1 MAVRKSELVITCN
14 AKGVQNVMN
23 FLNEKLAGIKQ
34 RLQEINEEAKKNGWT
49 DQLEREFKQLTQEA
63 TGIDNIINRNQ
74 ETMRKYGEVMKDL
87 AGSKL
92 RDLKKAL
99 QEGKQAL
106 NKMTEDDPRRVR
118 LVSDMEKIARQMKNI
133 QASSV
138 SMREAVRNLKDL
150 GNVSFDKLTQ
160 GLDAINQRLTGTKLK
175 DKDRTRLQGFAR
187 QYQAEIAYRQSQTA
201 VTNRNVGTLN
211 TQQLKAEQ
219 SALNSAMAAMSGVA
233 GYEKYMVK
241 YEARLKEVNQ
251 QLTILSEKERKAAE
265 DAKRLE
271 QTQQAAKTVQA
282 VYRGQK
288 VSLEDLQTAY
298 KTLEQRATEY
308 AGVNQAKFS
317 SVKHQIDMVRGA
329 MMELGAIRAP
339 QTGAS
344 LNRIIGGDMTTASK
358 DQLQTA
364 QRQLQSMLAALDK
377 IPEKARQ
384 AEVVRTALKNI
395 TTQLNLVTE
404 AEKKAEA
411 AAKELQAVQEASN
424 VVQQVMQGQKMSVE
438 QLTTA
443 YKTLEAQAGKYAG
456 VNPLK
461 YRQTQEAMKMLE
473 AEIKKVKGE
482 LLSEKEIHDRIAN
495 SGKYS
500 VQQLQQAYNQLQ
512 AKLQT
517 LHTNDIA
524 AIKATQKQ
532 MKLLQSDINRATGQV
547 SGFAKAWQTAKQNI
561 MMYVGVFAI
570 VNKIKTTI
578 SDLVTK
584 NKELSDSM
592 ANIRKV
598 SQWAS
603 ADVVKLTEN
612 LAKIDTRNTIT
623 TLQNLAYQGA
633 KLGIGQY
640 GVEGLTGF
648 VRAAEQVQT
657 ALGEDLQEDALPA
670 LAKMTEVMGLI
681 PKLGVEQA
689 MQKAGSA
696 IYQLGATST
705 ATGRDIV
712 EFSKRIMG
720 LANVSGVSADQLL
733 GLSAAS
739 STMAIMPEVGA
750 TAFNKLFNSIHSNT
764 EGIAKAVGIAKEE
777 LEGLLYEGR
786 TMDAL
791 VKVFEKMQTM
801 SMKELEGRGVFK
813 ELGSDGARLTN
824 VMITMANKVDMLKT
838 SLQTANEAFTEGKAV
853 INEYLIQQETAAA
866 YFERA
871 ANIWAKSFVN
881 PEGVDVV
888 KQLAQEWYNV
898 SYEMTHSATTMAGIK
913 NTLGLLAEAA
923 MTLIKIL
930 PTLVQLMM
938 FYGVGS
944 VLQGIVVQF
953 NAIYRATTLAG
964 TGVARFNALLK
975 TNAIALAVTAV
986 AMLITKMWELG
997 EASKAAAEAEEKR
1010 QKIFTDAAAEALQVY
1025 NEQAK
1030 ALNKYE
1036 EALKKSNSSE
1046 DERNEIIRQ
1055 FKQEFGTYLEKL
1067 GIEINTYKD
1076 LESALH
1082 RVNKELKDKAYYET
1096 GQKLRES
1103 YVGDAKSE
1111 QTNALSQF
1119 MQAAQKYNIPTTVM
1133 EDIVE
1138 GKITD
1143 PAKAIQTVYNSLY
1156 GKQYGTNGKLNWISG
1171 KPYQYWVGDES
1182 NVRTTMPTGGATG
1195 WVMDK
1200 VTGGGAT
1207 QTKEIYNAVT
1217 NLVNATKEVNTRE
1230 NQVTKF
1236 MDQYAENYSP
1246 QISVEGAIANL
1257 KRLKELNEDKL
1268 NEGLNVLRD
1277 KWKEMSENDRKT
1289 ERGQQIGDAIDQYG
1303 KQLRA
1308 LRGEG
1313 YTPPPSAKE
1322 LAKERADAKQ
1332 AMRKEMQDA
1341 QEASTGIISKLEEY
1355 YRLQEAA
1362 INEARADGQ
1371 LTEERAA
1378 EMVRSLNIMKNET
1391 LATARRAV
1399 TTGDTT
1405 EWDKLKQTILP
1416 AVLSDTSEVS
1426 RTLLDTIQRVAVD
1439 KLHADLAKFNGSGK
1453 VFDLDSR
1460 AFFDQMNAKAAGNTR
1475 EAARLRA
1482 KVQNEVERALLQYQF
1497 VEQANKKLRGDLET
1511 MGIIT
1516 ETYEQWAKRMQ
1527 EGITEKPDARVT
1539 IGQSARA
1546 EIVRQFQWD
1555 YQSRQQQ
1562 PATLFNGQPN
1572 PAAAVNPDDE
1582 RQLQQWFQQFATNA
1596 EWASGIPQIGRWLK
1610 DGEKYKTE
1618 IRQFY
1623 DSLLQIQQAA
1633 RQQSEQQGPLAPLD
1647 EQALREG
1654 QQRLGDLFAHTI
1666 TDEQAYRQMGNKFV
1680 KMGVLNFRYNIDN
1693 EQEARQWVKQFATD
1707 ARGDLESWA
1716 QAFPK
1721 LSEWID
1727 IIKRQEQGETL
1738 GEAEQKALEEAMP
1751 AIRNLFREM
1760 MNHADRLDKAMKDA
1774 FQYEREQQQT
1784 RFRIAGYTD
1793 REEQADK
1800 YYANQAKQQETGAG
1814 QTFAQQLG
1822 LGSIVNDPEVL
1833 QIQNRIYWRN
1843 EEVKNAYAQLEALK
1857 SIQQMRL
1864 DMMRENGASEAELA
1878 AMEQQQAQDRAG
1890 LEQLLADRQTAL
1902 FDQTNNLVT
1911 KTMQLMQKRA
1921 QSINTLTKPIQ
1932 DGAKNIGQKFGEMI
1946 RGMEDQSMTWAEI
1959 WHSMAQAVGDSIIDM
1974 MAQYAQNMIM
1984 EKMMN
1989 EQSREDAIKT
1999 ASVKVPA
2006 GIASGAAE
2014 TVGQLG
2020 WWGLALI
2027 PVIAAVLHG
2036 LLAAA
2041 FASNKQNDTSKSS
2054 VTKVKLA
2061 SGMLTYDSGNV
2072 STLAS
2077 GDSPV
2082 RNRRKLYDDGTT
2094 QVYDRE
2100 RSFSA
2105 GRGSVT
2111 ARRPFLG
2118 ADGHVYTA
2126 TPETL
2131 PEGVKLVQHPIATT
2145 VNNQPALV
2153 AERGP
2158 EIVIGRRTTKR
2169 IQMAAPELL
2178 HAIQLIDR
2186 GYMPRLRTYDEGNV
2200 AAMAQLPA
2208 PQQARGA
2215 EGGVGSEDAQMQQTI
2230 SALTQT
2236 VALLSST
2243 VADLQ
2248 RKGIPAHINKYGTG
2262 GLIDEVKSG
2271 LRFDAR
2277 YNR

>member
-1 MAVRKSELVITCN
+1 MAKNLNITTVKLTLNGKEVEWSLQRIRKEAEKTALKMKGMEAGSKEWKEQFKRLETLHKAEQDLIPTLERVNHYMQEMGKTATTDIGKTIRELTKMRDAMPGDHKDLEQTNQIIEYFKSWQAQNRNLGMTLEKAKLQLNDLVNTPTEKLKQGLAAINKELDTNAKLSKEDRAELKEFARKYEAQMAVNQYGRAGNASLNGMNMEQLRAEQQRLRAGYLATEGATGYERISQDYLRRLQDVNRLLTEKAAKEREDAKAQREAIEQQKQLKAAQEVIVKLMQNQAVSVKDLDT
-14 AKGVQNVMN
+14 ALKFYEQRLIEVKGVDDKATKDI
-23 FLNEKLAGIKQ
+23 LNNINRIKT
-34 RLQEINEEAKKNGWT
+34 AKA
-49 DQLEREFKQLTQEA
+49 E
-63 TGIDNIINRNQ
+63 IDNIDVHGMATDPRKHSIDELTAASKQGKEMYAAMDPSVTPSSQMRQLQQDILAIDTAIAQLTPKWNELTEAQRREAQVTDVLTRVNRN
-74 ETMRKYGEVMKDL
+74 EKVTLEE
-87 AGSKL
+87 L
-92 RDLKKAL
+92 RQAEKAL
-99 QEGKQAL
+99 QDQIRQTEGQNLPFADQNKLLQAKASLQDIQEVISHITLDHIDFDALDNKPVEELEKLLKQIEEDEKRLAVNDKQASEQMAA
-106 NKMTEDDPRRVR
+106 NKRKVQQAIQRVKNQTIDLADAQKVANER
-118 LVSDMEKIARQMKNI
+118 GKHSVQEMQRAYDTLKQHLATLSTSQRKEIAETRQQMKQLKTDI
-133 QASSV
+133 ESV
-138 SMREAVRNLKDL
+138 TGAVSGQTSVWKSAVRN
-150 GNVSFDKLTQ
+150 
-160 GLDAINQRLTGTKLK
+160 I
-175 DKDRTRLQGFAR
+175 
-187 QYQAEIAYRQSQTA
+187 TA
-201 VTNRNVGTLN
+201 
-211 TQQLKAEQ
+211 
-219 SALNSAMAAMSGVA
+219 
-233 GYEKYMVK
+233 
-241 YEARLKEVNQ
+241 
-251 QLTILSEKERKAAE
+251 
-265 DAKRLE
+265 
-271 QTQQAAKTVQA
+271 
-282 VYRGQK
+282 
-288 VSLEDLQTAY
+288 
-298 KTLEQRATEY
+298 
-308 AGVNQAKFS
+308 
-317 SVKHQIDMVRGA
+317 
-329 MMELGAIRAP
+329 
-339 QTGAS
+339 
-344 LNRIIGGDMTTASK
+344 
-358 DQLQTA
+358 
-364 QRQLQSMLAALDK
+364 
-377 IPEKARQ
+377 
-384 AEVVRTALKNI
+384 
-395 TTQLNLVTE
+395 
-404 AEKKAEA
+404 
-411 AAKELQAVQEASN
+411 
-424 VVQQVMQGQKMSVE
+424 
-438 QLTTA
+438 
-443 YKTLEAQAGKYAG
+443 
-456 VNPLK
+456 
-461 YRQTQEAMKMLE
+461 
-473 AEIKKVKGE
+473 
-482 LLSEKEIHDRIAN
+482 
-495 SGKYS
+495 
-500 VQQLQQAYNQLQ
+500 
-512 AKLQT
+512 
-517 LHTNDIA
+517 
-524 AIKATQKQ
+524 
-532 MKLLQSDINRATGQV
+532 
-547 SGFAKAWQTAKQNI
+547 
-561 MMYVGVFAI
+561 YVGVFGAFNLI
-570 VNKIKTTI
+570 
-578 SDLVTK
+578 K
-584 NKELSDSM
+584 NKLTEVIRGSEELSDQM
-592 ANIRKV
+592 AKV
-598 SQWAS
+598 RMVSGLAMEDIENLTRSLAKLDTRSTLQE
-603 ADVVKLTEN
+603 LTE
-612 LAKIDTRNTIT
+612 LSYI
-623 TLQNLAYQGA
+623 GS
-633 KLGIGQY
+633 KLGFGELGAGALQ
-640 GVEGLTGF
+640 EF
-648 VRAAEQVQT
+648 AKAANQVNVALKEDLGSDAMT
-657 ALGEDLQEDALPA
+657 ALS
-670 LAKMTEVMGLI
+670 KITENMGLI
-681 PKLGVEQA
+681 KKMGVEQA
-689 MQKAGSA
+689 MLSTSSA
-696 IYQLGATST
+696 MFKLFTTST
-705 ATGRDIV
+705 AAAGPIV
-712 EFSKRIMG
+712 EVTKRLAPMAQISGFATHEILALASASDALMQSEEVAGTAMSKFMMAMQTNHNIIEK
-720 LANVSGVSADQLL
+720 SL
-733 GLSAAS
+733 GITEGSI
-739 STMAIMPEVGA
+739 STMMKSGKSME
-750 TAFNKLFNSIHSNT
+750 AFLTILDKMSGKNVT
-764 EGIAKAVGIAKEE
+764 E
-777 LEGLLYEGR
+777 
-786 TMDAL
+786 
-791 VKVFEKMQTM
+791 
-801 SMKELEGRGVFK
+801 
-813 ELGSDGARLTN
+813 LTN
-824 VMITMANKVDMLKT
+824 VWKLLGSEGDRLIRVILAMANHTDLVRQHIDT
-838 SLQTANEAFTEGKAV
+838 SSKAFREATAVTE
-853 INEYLIQQETAAA
+853 EYNIQQETAMG
-866 YFERA
+866 YLERA
-871 ANIWAKSFVN
+871 ENKWRNAFINPDSALAVKEMTKAWYDFTKSITDSDLALGSIKLSIDALLVLLRALIALLPAVTFGLLAKGIAMAVDKMKLMNIATEGFITSWKKMDAATKSNWIGLIVGTATQAVYWFVQWAKSMN
-881 PEGVDVV
+881 
-888 KQLAQEWYNV
+888 
-898 SYEMTHSATTMAGIK
+898 
-913 NTLGLLAEAA
+913 
-923 MTLIKIL
+923 
-930 PTLVQLMM
+930 
-938 FYGVGS
+938 S
-944 VLQGIVVQF
+944 VTKEQKELN
-953 NAIYRATTLAG
+953 NAIENMHEKTDEEIKKLSRLKSQLEDTNITQEE
-964 TGVARFNALLK
+964 RNALL
-975 TNAIALAVTAV
+975 
-986 AMLITKMWELG
+986 
-997 EASKAAAEAEEKR
+997 SKVR
-1010 QKIFTDAAAEALQVY
+1010 NDYDIY
-1025 NEQAK
+1025 
-1030 ALNKYE
+1030 LNY
-1036 EALKKSNSSE
+1036 
-1046 DERNEIIRQ
+1046 
-1055 FKQEFGTYLEKL
+1055 L
-1067 GIEINTYKD
+1067 GIEKNKVADLTQHYGALIKVMRQRFAYEERENYKRDVMSGEDGVRMKRRGAGAD
-1076 LESALH
+1076 LNRL
-1082 RVNKELKDKAYYET
+1082 
-1096 GQKLRES
+1096 GQKMGVDADLDLIQT
-1103 YVGDAKSE
+1103 YVKGGKSAKE
-1111 QTNALSQF
+1111 IYALMF
-1119 MQAAQKYNIPTTVM
+1119 PDVKANELAAQKSRPGGSATYATPGAAATAANNF
-1133 EDIVE
+1133 DHSFSNFKKALE
-1138 GKITD
+1138 GYVGALQAEI
-1143 PAKAIQTVYNSLY
+1143 AKENEIDAAFASEI
-1156 GKQYGTNGKLNWISG
+1156 
-1171 KPYQYWVGDES
+1171 GDFDYDKWL
-1182 NVRTTMPTGGATG
+1182 RTQ
-1195 WVMDK
+1195 
-1200 VTGGGAT
+1200 VTG
-1207 QTKEIYNAVT
+1207 E
-1217 NLVNATKEVNTRE
+1217 
-1230 NQVTKF
+1230 F
-1236 MDQYAENYSP
+1236 
-1246 QISVEGAIANL
+1246 VEKPDKAAIA
-1257 KRLKELNEDKL
+1257 
-1268 NEGLNVLRD
+1268 
-1277 KWKEMSENDRKT
+1277 
-1289 ERGQQIGDAIDQYG
+1289 A
-1303 KQLRA
+1303 
-1308 LRGEG
+1308 
-1313 YTPPPSAKE
+1313 AKK
-1322 LAKERADAKQ
+1322 ANQDAKQ

-1426 RTLLDTIQRVAVD
+1426 RTLLETIQKVVVE

-1460 AFFDQMNAKAAGNTR
+1460 AFFDQMNAKAAGNKR

-1633 RQQSEQQGPLAPLD
+1633 RQQSEQQQGPLAPLD

-1680 KMGVLNFRYNIDN
+1680 DMGVLNFRYNIDN

-1738 GEAEQKALEEAMP
+1738 GEAERQALEEAMP
-1751 AIRNLFREM
+1751 AIRNLFNEM
-1760 MNHADRLDKAMKDA
+1760 MNHADRLDKAMRDA
-1774 FQYEREQQQT
+1774 FQHEREQQQT

-1932 DGAKNIGQKFGEMI
+1932 DGAQNIGRKFGEMI
-1946 RGMEDQSMTWAEI
+1946 RGVEEDSMTWAEI

-1989 EQSREDAIKT
+1989 QQSKSEALSKAQVDVAAGT
-1999 ASVKVPA
+1999 AS
-2006 GIASGAAE
+2006 AAAK

-2054 VTKVKLA
+2054 VTKVKQA
-2061 SGMLTYDSGNV
+2061 SGMLTYDEGNV

-2077 GDSPV
+2077 GGSPA

-2105 GRGSVT
+2105 GRGPVT

-2208 PQQARGA
+2208 PQQGRGA